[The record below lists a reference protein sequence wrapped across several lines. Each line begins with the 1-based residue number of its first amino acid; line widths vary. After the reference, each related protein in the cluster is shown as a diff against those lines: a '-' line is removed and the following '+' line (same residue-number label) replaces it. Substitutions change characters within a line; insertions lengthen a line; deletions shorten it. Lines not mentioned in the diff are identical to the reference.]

1 MNKNRLRKIVGR
13 TLIRILCLASREME
27 HVGTDTPLD
36 QFEPM
41 NFTIRS
47 MKPEDVDTIEA
58 EYRSLGW
65 GRPRESFERL
75 LERQESGERTVFITA
90 GSDDVYVGHVTVS
103 FSSRNPSFNSA
114 GIPEINDFNVLP
126 RYRRNGIG
134 TALLDAAESL
144 IAEKHDVAGIGVGMT
159 PDYGAAQ
166 RMYAKRRYVPDG
178 RGLTKD
184 FVPVKYRQP
193 IIADDSLV
201 LWMTKRLG

>member
-1 MNKNRLRKIVGR
+1 VSRVG
-13 TLIRILCLASREME
+13 A
-27 HVGTDTPLD
+27 DTPLY

-58 EYRSLGW
+58 EYKSLGW
-65 GRPRESFERL
+65 GRPRESFERM
-75 LERQESGERTVFITA
+75 LEDQESGERTVFIA
-90 GSDDVYVGHVTVS
+90 ADSDDVYVGHVTVS
-103 FSSRNPSFNSA
+103 WKSRNPSFGST

-126 RYRRNGIG
+126 RYRKQGIG
-134 TALLDAAESL
+134 SALLDKAESL
-144 IAEKHDVAGIGVGMT
+144 IFEDHDIAGIGVGMT

-166 RMYAKRRYVPDG
+166 RMYAKRSYVPDG

-184 FVPVKYRQP
+184 FEPVKYRQP

-201 LWMTKRLG
+201 LWMTKRVR